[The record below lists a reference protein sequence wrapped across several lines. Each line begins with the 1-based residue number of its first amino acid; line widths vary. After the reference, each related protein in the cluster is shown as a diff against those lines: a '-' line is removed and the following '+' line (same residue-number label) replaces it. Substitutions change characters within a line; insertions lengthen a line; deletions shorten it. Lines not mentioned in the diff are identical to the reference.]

1 MNLKKDSK
9 LKTIIYKIKN
19 MIRLNNNDLEYIKTK
34 ISIVEK
40 YELIILFNDIAI
52 DKYNMLLLTK

>member
-1 MNLKKDSK
+1 
-9 LKTIIYKIKN
+9 

-40 YELIILFNDIAI
+40 YELIILFNDVAI
-52 DKYNMLLLTK
+52 DKYNVLLLTK

>member
-1 MNLKKDSK
+1 MNLKQDSK
-9 LKTIIYKIKN
+9 LQTIIYKIKN

-34 ISIVEK
+34 ISIIEK
-40 YELIILFNDIAI
+40 YELIILFNDVAI